1 MPVGM
6 DSKREAT
13 DPRATGEIV
22 IERGK
27 YGRRGIVVCEA
38 SEITNYGEKYVLMNG
53 KYFHLPYAEDAG
65 GIMPVRWTLQ

>member
-1 MPVGM
+1 MGG
-6 DSKREAT
+6 A
-13 DPRATGEIV
+13 G
-22 IERGK
+22 IE
-27 YGRRGIVVCEA
+27 VCEA

>member
-1 MPVGM
+1 MPVGI

-27 YGRRGIVVCEA
+27 YGRRRNRGMRGIR
-38 SEITNYGEKYVLMNG
+38 NHKLRKKHVLMNG

-65 GIMPVRWTLQ
+65 GIMSVRWTLQ

>member
-27 YGRRGIVVCEA
+27 YGRRRNSGTPG
-38 SEITNYGEKYVLMNG
+38 ITNHGEKYVLVNG
-53 KYFHLPYAEDAG
+53 KYFHLPYTEDAG
-65 GIMPVRWTLQ
+65 GIMSVRWALK